1 MSFTFEKFERIRTK
15 KDFDTVFQKGFF
27 FKKSFCFTVVY
38 MLNNLDYSRIGII
51 VKKKHGCS
59 VKRNYERRVLKELF
73 RTNKP
78 KLKNNYDL
86 IFIIKNL
93 SSYNQKKYDFEFVI
107 NKIQDTSNY

>member
-1 MSFTFEKFERIRTK
+1 MSFTLEKFERIRTK
-15 KDFDTVFQKGFF
+15 KDFDIVFQKGIF
-27 FKKSFCFTVVY
+27 FKKSFCFTVIY

-51 VKKKHGCS
+51 VKKKHGGS
-59 VKRNYERRVLKELF
+59 VERNYERRVLKELF
-73 RTNKP
+73 RTNKL
-78 KLKNNYDL
+78 KFKNNYDL